1 MIQVYLE
8 TKRYNEALSLLKE
21 LPPKWRDSSNRR
33 MEYHTQYG
41 LALKGKDNL
50 RESASELLKAVSIV
64 EEIRHGVSEKGG
76 FLQEV
81 VISAV

>member
-1 MIQVYLE
+1 
-8 TKRYNEALSLLKE
+8 
-21 LPPKWRDSSNRR
+21 

-64 EEIRHGVSEKGG
+64 EEIRHGVRVKKADFYRRWLYQPFDAAQASRFG
-76 FLQEV
+76 FFREGDGWRNDW
-81 VISAV
+81 